1 MYMHLE
7 LFRYQSLE
15 GQDPHS
21 PTPNWGGWGGG
32 GGGVQFFRPGR
43 QELQTETAQGRLN
56 VQPPSSWP
64 QRGQWGK
71 RSRPPTIRLGA
82 KTPKHLGSD
91 SRCGLLIL
99 LQGTCFLLGVS

>member
-32 GGGVQFFRPGR
+32 AGEGFSFFVPVVRNFRLR
-43 QELQTETAQGRLN
+43 QHKVA
-56 VQPPSSWP
+56 
-64 QRGQWGK
+64 
-71 RSRPPTIRLGA
+71 
-82 KTPKHLGSD
+82 
-91 SRCGLLIL
+91 
-99 LQGTCFLLGVS
+99 